1 MYLVDTNIL
10 MDYPNFIKENL
21 SNIVISEG
29 VIGELDKL
37 KDSIDKNKSIKA
49 RKANRELKKY
59 WNEIKFLL
67 EEKQYSCLSV
77 DESLIELA
85 KKYNYTIVSNDLPV
99 LLYCKTKNIDCMEY
113 HQELEQYSGFTNTNI
128 QLDENLYSEKLEEI
142 IQTNGEELNLKTNEF
157 LITAGKSVDTSIIFK
172 KEKDNSRLIP
182 VDTHISFAN
191 NFCGRIYPKN
201 VEQVCLMNLLFDERI
216 TILAALGKYG
226 TGKSFLLTNYALH
239 ALAKGKINKIVY
251 VPNNSIV
258 ENSRELGVLPG
269 EMTDKELSY
278 MGPILDLIGEF
289 QARDMINR
297 GQIEI
302 VPLSV
307 IRGRS
312 FENSIILVNEAQNL
326 TDEHIKLLIA
336 RCGEGSRIFFDGDI
350 KQADQ
355 RVFKEKNGLELL
367 LKLAN
372 SEKYAEIFGTVRLE
386 SIERSKT
393 AQASEYLDNLSF

>member
-10 MDYPNFIKENL
+10 MDYPNFIKDNL
-21 SNIVISEG
+21 GNIAIYEG
-29 VIGELDKL
+29 IIEELDRL
-37 KDSIDKNKSIKA
+37 KDCENRDKAIKA
-49 RKANRELKKY
+49 RKANRELRKY
-59 WNEIKFLL
+59 WTEIKFILNGVDY
-67 EEKQYSCLSV
+67 YSTV
-77 DESLIELA
+77 DEGLVAMGE
-85 KKYNYTIVSNDLPV
+85 KYGYTVVSNDLPV
-99 LLYCKTKNIDCMEY
+99 LLYCHCSKVDCVEY
-113 HQELEQYSGFTNTNI
+113 HQEIQPYSGLTYTDI
-128 QLDENLYSEKLEEI
+128 QLDENLYSAELEDI
-142 IQTNGEELNLKTNEF
+142 IQTKGKNLNLRTNEF
-157 LITAGKSVDTSIIFK
+157 LITAGGTIDTSIVFRK
-172 KEKDNSRLIP
+172 KEDITP
-182 VDTHISFAN
+182 IDTHISFAN

-201 VEQVCLMNLLFDERI
+201 IEQVCLMNLLFDESVS
-216 TILAALGKYG
+216 ILAALGKYG

-239 ALAKGKINKIVY
+239 ALSKGKINKIVY

-258 ENSRELGVLPG
+258 ENARELGTLPG
-269 EMTDKELSY
+269 EMIDKELSY
-278 MGPILDLIGEF
+278 MGPILDLVGEF

-326 TDEHIKLLIA
+326 TSEHIKLLIA

-355 RVFKEKNGLELL
+355 KIFKEKNGLELL
-367 LKLAN
+367 LKLSE
-372 SEKYAEIFGTVRLE
+372 SEKYAEIFGIVKLK

-393 AQASEYLDNLSF
+393 AQASEYLDNLSV